1 MKKVQWIGVA
11 GLTLVLQAALAQ
23 DRADLK
29 LVNQLR
35 DEGINR
41 SKVMEPLGVLTD
53 EIGSRLTG
61 SPSLK
66 QAAQWTRAKLAE
78 WGMQDAHIESYAPF
92 GRGWTFEKSSLRM
105 VSPVNVELP
114 AIPKAWTSGTAS
126 TIRGRAL
133 YAKLETEEDLQKWRG
148 KLDGAILLLSPLHQ
162 SRPHLKPDA
171 TRYSDEQLTDLA
183 KIDLNT
189 SQFAGRDPTRLTRRF
204 EFEKKLNAFLI
215 EEKVAVVL
223 STSPR
228 DDGTILVQSGGSYK
242 LGEPDAPPSLV
253 VMAEA
258 YNRMLRLLEKDKVVE
273 LEVDVK
279 ASFLEEDPQ
288 AAVNVLAE
296 IPGSDKKDEIVMVGA
311 HLDSWHGATGATD
324 NAAGVS
330 IAMEAMRLLNVLG
343 FKPRRTIRIGLWSG
357 EEQGLLGSRAYVSK
371 TFAVRGEPVDA
382 KGLPSFFGRSSG
394 PLTLKPQ
401 HSKVSVYFN
410 MDEGGGKIRGIFT
423 EGNAAV
429 KPVFDAWFL
438 PFNDLGA
445 NTVSL
450 RKVQG
455 SDHQSFDNV
464 GLPGFHF
471 MQDALDYETRTH
483 HTNVDVY
490 DKVQKGDMM
499 QAAIIL
505 ASFVAHAAN
514 REEMLPRKPLPQARE
529 AAKK

>member
-1 MKKVQWIGVA
+1 MKKVQWLGAIG
-11 GLTLVLQAALAQ
+11 LSLVLQVSLAQ

-41 SKVMEPLGVLTD
+41 SKVMEPLAVLTD

-61 SPSLK
+61 SPGLK
-66 QAAQWTRAKLAE
+66 QAAQWTRDKLAQ
-78 WGMQDAHIESYAPF
+78 WGMQGAHIESFAPF

-105 VSPVNVELP
+105 LSPVNVELP
-114 AIPKAWTSGTAS
+114 AIPKAWTSGTTS
-126 TIRGRAL
+126 PIRGRAL
-133 YAKLETEEDLQKWRG
+133 YVKLETEEDLQKWRG
-148 KLDGAILLLSPLHQ
+148 KLEGSILLLSPPHQ

-171 TRYSDEQLTDLA
+171 LRYNDEQLAELL
-183 KIDLNT
+183 KIDLNG
-189 SQFAGRDPTRLTRRF
+189 SLFAGREPGRLMRRF

-223 STSPR
+223 SNSPR
-228 DDGTILVQSGGSYK
+228 DDGTIVVQSGGSYK

-253 VMAEA
+253 VMADA
-258 YNRMLRLLEKDKVVE
+258 YNRVLRLLEKNKVVE

-279 ASFLEEDPQ
+279 ANYLEEDPQ
-288 AAVNVLAE
+288 AAVSVFAD
-296 IPGSDKKDEIVMVGA
+296 ISGSDKKDELVMVGA

-343 FKPRRTIRIGLWSG
+343 FKPRRTIRLGLWGG

-371 TFAVRGEPVDA
+371 TFAVRGEPPDA
-382 KGLPSFFGRSSG
+382 KNSASFFGRSSG

-401 HSKVSVYFN
+401 HSKVSAYFN
-410 MDEGGGKIRGIFT
+410 VDEGGGKIRGIYT
-423 EGNAAV
+423 EGNAAI

-445 NTVSL
+445 ATVSL

-471 MQDALDYETRTH
+471 MQDPLDYETRTH

-490 DKVQKGDMM
+490 DKVQKGDLM

-514 REEMLPRKPLPQARE
+514 REELLPRKPLPQPSE
-529 AAKK
+529 AVKK